1 MKIVSF
7 IEHCQ
12 RDVIEQILRHCSL
25 WEGPLRTSAGA
36 RGPPQQPA
44 RASPPSDLEFVPDP
58 AFEQSECFESDG
70 REFAKEATGEL
81 QLVLDPEFL

>member
-1 MKIVSF
+1 MLAVN
-7 IEHCQ
+7 
-12 RDVIEQILRHCSL
+12 SL
-25 WEGPLRTSAGA
+25 GAASPGA

-44 RASPPSDLEFVPDP
+44 RASPPSDPEFAADP